1 MRKFLERWRIQ
12 GLVTRF
18 RKLRF
23 KLEYIKED
31 KQGTEERKWRKLEEK
46 TEEEEE
52 EEEEDEDEEGKKERK
67 YLDNS
72 IVESK
77 LDLRSACKDK
87 VRGKSTMLVS
97 A

>member
-1 MRKFLERWRIQ
+1 M
-12 GLVTRF
+12 
-18 RKLRF
+18 
-23 KLEYIKED
+23 
-31 KQGTEERKWRKLEEK
+31 EEK